1 MSGLNTS
8 IQDALDIAA
17 SLQQQ
22 QPATSSQAEP
32 TVSTGETK
40 TFMLDR
46 KTSNKIA
53 LLNVQNGMK
62 ILKQLAAACH
72 DDEHTKILKLCITTP
87 TTGRGDN
94 REDVDIFD
102 FNLKKEEHINAIQ
115 QLAAWVHDEA
125 LDAARTHL
133 LNLRTSDS
141 ADVLSAMGDPIRS
154 IQKLIDALRR
164 LTDVEF
170 DDFTVAAA
178 ATTAASPTTVEVVGV
193 PTKQQQIE
201 QLQQALSA
209 LSTGDP
215 RPNFGKLVRL
225 WTALKLLDPSVK
237 IKPNTPM
244 PLSHPLYTVASMLA
258 QRMSEIFPDQAGS
271 TASCNDIVTML
282 FDGPELSAMVNAF
295 VTDVALASEATAVE
309 PALQTFLDA
318 ILGGPNTTMVKHKGT
333 RIKVKD
339 MTPSS
344 MLAGATHYLH
354 LLFMV
359 CYPAAEHFAAFL
371 ENFRRTCSKVQKTVA
386 VALLVANL
394 RYIKEVVVASC
405 YETGTDVMNPLNA
418 VTLARLTAVRGLRE
432 HTQANNLLSALAAY
446 NRSVD
451 FATFSQM
458 YPANTPVV
466 PPALAGGTGGAGGG
480 GSGGNGG
487 AKSNIYKNL
496 PRHRKQPY
504 VPAITGAG
512 GVVTHFCMK
521 YFNGPH
527 GATTKK
533 KVTDTCNAA
542 TTAKAVTDA
551 AGRVWQ
557 CVGCQSSSTPPVFR
571 VHTKA

>member
-8 IQDALDIAA
+8 IQDALAIAA
-17 SLQQQ
+17 ALPQL
-22 QPATSSQAEP
+22 QPATSSLTAP
-32 TVSTGETK
+32 TVAQGETK
-40 TFMLDR
+40 TFTLDS
-46 KTSNKIA
+46 KTSDKIA
-53 LLNVQNGMK
+53 LLNAHNGMRTFG
-62 ILKQLAAACH
+62 QLAAACK
-72 DDEHTKILKLCITTP
+72 DESHAEVFNLCVTIP

-94 REDVDIFD
+94 REDVAITGY
-102 FNLKKEEHINAIQ
+102 NLKKDEHKDALKNFAQ
-115 QLAAWVHDEA
+115 WVHDVALVEA
-125 LDAARTHL
+125 RVHL
-133 LNLRTSDS
+133 RKLRTSDG
-141 ADVLSAMGDPIRS
+141 AAALSAMGDPIRS
-154 IQKLIDALRR
+154 IQKCIEALRR
-164 LTDVEF
+164 LTDVSF
-170 DDFTVAAA
+170 DDFTIADAAV
-178 ATTAASPTTVEVVGV
+178 AASPTTVEVAGGS
-193 PTKQQQIE
+193 TKQQQIE

-209 LSTGDP
+209 LSTDDP
-215 RPNFGKLVRL
+215 RLNFSKLVQL

-258 QRMSEIFPDQAGS
+258 QRMSEIFPDRAGS
-271 TASCNDIVTML
+271 TASCNDIVSML

-295 VTDVALASEATAVE
+295 VTDVSLASTPAAVD

-318 ILGGPNTTMVKHKGT
+318 ILGGSNTTMAKHKGT

-354 LLFMV
+354 LLLMV
-359 CYPAAEHFAAFL
+359 YYPAAEHFAAFL
-371 ENFRRTCSKVQKTVA
+371 ENFRRTCHLVHKTVA

-394 RYIKEVVVASC
+394 RYITEVVVPSY
-405 YETGTDVMNPLNA
+405 YEKGTDVMNPLNA

-432 HTQANNLLSALAAY
+432 HTTANNLLLALAAY
-446 NRSVD
+446 NRGVD
-451 FATFSQM
+451 FALFSQM
-458 YPANTPVV
+458 YQPANTPVV
-466 PPALAGGTGGAGGG
+466 PLALAGGTGGAGGG
-480 GSGGNGG
+480 GGGGNGG
-487 AKSNIYKNL
+487 ANTYKNL

-521 YFNGPH
+521 YFNGPQ

-533 KVTDTCNAA
+533 KVTDTCNAP

-557 CVGCQSSSTPPVFR
+557 CVGCQSSNTPPVFK